1 MATKRKGMH
10 AKDPDVEMP
19 TLDSPYVV
27 PPYVHT
33 QLVRRV
39 YALVSVQLGAT
50 ALTAWALA
58 PLWVSALQAL
68 HVSLLATVVGLGFV
82 CAFASA
88 QGRHPWNLVAF
99 LGITATQA
107 VGMSALCAVHDPRVV
122 VTCAAS
128 AVALF
133 VLLGAGTWVLG
144 RPPHDLEALALSL
157 FLFAGVLSVLL
168 PVTQSS
174 LWGTAGVMAM
184 VLFVVH
190 DTGTLRDLTPD
201 HALDAALQLYLDALN
216 LFACLVATSSE

>member
-1 MATKRKGMH
+1 MH
-10 AKDPDVEMP
+10 AKEPDVEMP
-19 TLDSPYVV
+19 TLASPYV

-39 YALVSVQLGAT
+39 YALVSMQLGAT

-58 PLWVSALQAL
+58 PLWVSPLQAL
-68 HVSLLATVVGLGFV
+68 HAGLLSIVFGLGFL

-88 QGRHPWNLVAF
+88 RGRHPWNLVAF
-99 LGITATQA
+99 LGVTAAQA
-107 VGMSALCAVHDPRVV
+107 VGVSA
-122 VTCAAS
+122 TCALYDPHAVVAS
-128 AVALF
+128 ASSAAALF

-144 RPPHDLEALALSL
+144 RPPRDLEAVALSL
-157 FLFAGVLSVLL
+157 LLLAGVLGIFA
-168 PVTQSS
+168 PVTQGSV
-174 LWGTAGVMAM
+174 WGAAGVMAM

-216 LFACLVATSSE
+216 LFACLLATSSE